1 MTEIIT
7 IAEDHSV
14 SNSSG
19 KFVLDLTIDNQNA
32 VDRVEFA
39 LPESVGDPADWAWRV
54 EIEQDGQTSFVALA
68 DDVVWIPRA
77 GAVTYGKCQLQ
88 LVGVQPS
95 GEGYNRVYKSR
106 VFRANVLPAINAKL
120 EAGTEAASA
129 IDEVLLKV
137 EGYKDAAAQSAQDAA
152 GSAASAYEAQGKAE
166 DAQTAAETAQGKAET
181 AQTAAE
187 TAQSSAET
195 ARDAAQTAQRAA
207 ETARDTAKSAQSAAE
222 AARDAASGSAQ
233 GAASSAIAASDSA
246 EDAQGYADD
255 AQSSA
260 QDAQTAAGN
269 AQTAAGQAAG
279 SATTAQ
285 SHASAAQ
292 TARAGAEIA
301 QSAAET
307 AQGLAEDAQESAETA
322 RDAAQSAQSAA
333 ESAKSGAEAA
343 KSGAETAK
351 TAAETAAGN
360 ASDDAGAAASSAS
373 AAAQSAQ
380 AAQEAAQTALG
391 IIDDE
396 VIAGDSTWSSDK
408 ISAEIETISPDNES
422 VGAKP
427 WSSKQIIDAL
437 CPPLEETGNPVQCYP
452 VAGYPLGVKAS
463 WEPRQEG
470 TGDPSPE
477 NVRPIVGLDEV
488 MVQRSGKNLIHVTAS
503 EPLTVNGVAWTITDG
518 VIHAQG
524 TASITSRYVAAEN
537 VFLPKGAY
545 SVNPAQNIYYE
556 LFSGN
561 SVIAQTLRSFT
572 LESDFTGN
580 IQLFVLNGNTV
591 DVDIYPSIELGST
604 ATAYAPYT
612 GTTATLSLP
621 STVYG
626 GEVDAATG
634 EGVETWGRYEF
645 TGNEGFSINAQIQ
658 QNSQKNAY
666 QCNIN
671 VPNAFYTN
679 APAIC
684 NAFAFQIWSGYFIA
698 NSFSLIS
705 NSGGIIIQTDGIQ
718 SVEEFIAFLG
728 AQHSAGTPVTIVYKL
743 ATPQPIQAS
752 GSQPL
757 PALSGQN
764 VLITNADSLTVTG
777 RADPT
782 HTIQTLSD
790 RVAALESE
798 TIEGGTNA

>member
-106 VFRANVLPAINAKL
+106 VFKANVLPAINAKL

-152 GSAASAYEAQGKAE
+152 GSASSAYEAQGKAE
-166 DAQTAAETAQGKAET
+166 DAQTAAETAQGKAED

-187 TAQSSAET
+187 SAQSSAET

-233 GAASSAIAASDSA
+233 GAASSAISASDSA

-279 SATTAQ
+279 SATTTQ

-292 TARAGAEIA
+292 TARAGAESA
-301 QSAAET
+301 QSAAVT
-307 AQGLAEDAQESAETA
+307 AQGLAEDAQEAAETA

-360 ASDDAGAAASSAS
+360 ASDDADAAASSAS

-396 VIAGDSTWSSDK
+396 AVAADST
-408 ISAEIETISPDNES
+408 
-422 VGAKP
+422 
-427 WSSKQIIDAL
+427 WSSKQIIDTL

-477 NVRPIVGLDEV
+477 NVRPITGLDEV
-488 MVQRSGKNLIHVTAS
+488 HVAHCGRNLYDADALRIIDNPWETYGFGVPADNLVIGKTYTMSVNAPVFSFKISDYKSGYNSVSADN
-503 EPLTVNGVAWTITDG
+503 VTDG
-518 VIHAQG
+518 KLTFVMARNSNIENGKTQYVMVYTSSNIGDLVSSPEQAKSLQI
-524 TASITSRYVAAEN
+524 SICEGDE
-537 VFLPKGAY
+537 PM
-545 SVNPAQNIYYE
+545 P
-556 LFSGN
+556 
-561 SVIAQTLRSFT
+561 
-572 LESDFTGN
+572 
-580 IQLFVLNGNTV
+580 
-591 DVDIYPSIELGST
+591 
-604 ATAYAPYT
+604 YAPYT
-612 GTTATLSLP
+612 GTTHALALP
-621 STVYG
+621 ETVYG
-626 GEVDAATG
+626 GEVDLVTG
-634 EGVETWGRYEF
+634 EGMETWAYLVFDGTESWEAY
-645 TGNEGFSINAQIQ
+645 NNPVNNGFQYSLYCDENLPHIEQSDNRVCTHFSTS
-658 QNSQKNAY
+658 NFMYWSQMVANNFA
-666 QCNIN
+666 
-671 VPNAFYTN
+671 TN
-679 APAIC
+679 
-684 NAFAFQIWSGYFIA
+684 GY
-698 NSFSLIS
+698 SLRVQSLIPTLDEWKS
-705 NSGGIIIQTDGIQ
+705 YLAT
-718 SVEEFIAFLG
+718 
-728 AQHSAGTPVTIVYKL
+728 QHSAGTPVAVAYKL
-743 ATPQPIQAS
+743 ATPQPIQAT

-757 PALSGQN
+757 PDLSGQN

-777 RADPT
+777 RADPN